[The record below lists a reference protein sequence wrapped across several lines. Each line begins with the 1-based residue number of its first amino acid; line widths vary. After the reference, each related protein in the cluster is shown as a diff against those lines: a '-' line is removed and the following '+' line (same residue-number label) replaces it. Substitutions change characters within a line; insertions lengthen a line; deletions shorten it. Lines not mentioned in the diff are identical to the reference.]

1 MRISHD
7 RGATRTAIHVH
18 LSKKEQ
24 EQAMNEISILIP
36 FYKTDSV
43 LLLWKEETSRIC
55 CQQEIKMPICVKV
68 KLSSGWQMELY

>member
-7 RGATRTAIHVH
+7 RGATRTAIYVH

-24 EQAMNEISILIP
+24 KQAMNEISILSP

-55 CQQEIKMPICVKV
+55 CQQEIKMSTFQESKMSP
-68 KLSSGWQMELY
+68 G

>member
-1 MRISHD
+1 
-7 RGATRTAIHVH
+7 
-18 LSKKEQ
+18 
-24 EQAMNEISILIP
+24 MNEISILIP